1 MTIFFSGSLYGKDQY
16 GDRYQKIVALVKSGG
31 HKIIANH
38 ILLTSHE
45 EIQKRSSRDD
55 NRELKKIL
63 EDVKRSDAIFVEL
76 SHAST
81 SVGFFIAQAL
91 NLGKPVIIF
100 FGGTQEP
107 HILKSLESFSEK
119 MAVVRYRDTEDL
131 EREVPL
137 MIDFVSEVQDTRF
150 NFFVSPSIA
159 SYLDWVSKEKR
170 LPRSVYLRKLIDQDM
185 TGNEEYNQDSQT

>member
-1 MTIFFSGSLYGKDQY
+1 MTIFFSGTLYGKDQF
-16 GDRYQKIVALVKSGG
+16 GDRYQKIVDLVKAGG
-31 HKIIANH
+31 HRIIADH
-38 ILLTSHE
+38 ILLSSHE
-45 EIQKRSSRDD
+45 EIQKRSSKDD
-55 NRELKKIL
+55 TRELKKIL
-63 EDVKRSDAIFVEL
+63 ENVKRSDAVFIEL

-119 MAVVRYRDTEDL
+119 MAVVRYRDTADL

-137 MIDFVSEVQDTRF
+137 MVDFVSEVQDTRF

-170 LPRSVYLRKLIDQDM
+170 VPRSVYLRKLIDQDM
-185 TGNEEYNQDSQT
+185 AENEEYNQDSQT